1 MTNGVGK
8 HSEFVVLQVDGAQL
22 SALTNFL
29 RQCLQLVKR
38 QVQSDEP
45 CQLSDR
51 GRKMGDVVLTNA
63 QVGKVRQSSNVFS
76 DLPDPVEAQ
85 VEGRQA
91 CQLVDSGGYLRQ
103 PIVTTVKHS
112 QPFQVGQAVGQRRQ
126 HVLL

>member
-1 MTNGVGK
+1 M
-8 HSEFVVLQVDGAQL
+8 LQVYGAQL
-22 SALTNFL
+22 STLTNLL

-38 QVQSDEP
+38 QVQGDKP

-51 GRKMGDVVLTNA
+51 GRKLGDVVLTNA
-63 QVGKVRQSSNVFS
+63 QVGKVRQSSNVLS

-91 CQLVDSGGYLRQ
+91 YQLVDGGGDLRQ

-112 QPFQVGQAVGQRRQ
+112 QPLQVGQAVGQRRQ
-126 HVLL
+126 HILL